1 MVVVVTFLLMR
12 LSGIECTLEEVHQRR
27 YESQDTIP
35 QIPTTID
42 ITDDKCDFIKTK
54 SDELKERKDGIDTK
68 ARTLL
73 TLTSLILGLVSS
85 TTGIASAKSVGTL
98 SIIPLIF
105 LFITI
110 FLLTRYFS
118 IDKNYSVDYSYLL
131 TVTESAKKNLYNEV
145 LECQYYN
152 NLVADF
158 LVDLYRSALRY
169 FVVGMLFIMTL
180 GIWNISFVNN
190 SSISTAK
197 NQVLQSLKVFIN
209 NSEHNE
215 SVEKEFLNLNSED
228 NIKSQ
233 PKVQPTEP

>member
-1 MVVVVTFLLMR
+1 MIIFVTFLLMR
-12 LSGIECTLEEVHQRR
+12 LSGIECTLKEVTQRR
-27 YESQDTIP
+27 YESQNAIP
-35 QIPTTID
+35 QITFTID

-54 SDELKERKDGIDTK
+54 SNELKDRKDGIDTK

-85 TTGIASAKSVGTL
+85 TTGIASAKSVGIL

-118 IDKNYSVDYSYLL
+118 IDKNYSVDYSFLL

-158 LVDLYRSALRY
+158 LVDLYRSSLRY

-180 GIWNISFVNN
+180 GIWNISSVNS

-209 NSEHNE
+209 DIEQNKNI
-215 SVEKEFLNLNSED
+215 EKEIINFHPD
-228 NIKSQ
+228 DTIKSQ
-233 PKVQPTEP
+233 SKSQLTEP